1 MHLLHKTQN
10 NVDVSKSSTMAHL
23 TIETQVN
30 RRCNGMCTLR
40 NSLVKE
46 AYMGLSQ
53 LANRLEALRMY
64 FLSAV
69 QSFAELTVAATPLSI
84 PNATWGSHA
93 QCEIQTQA
101 SKCCE
106 NGSLLCLH

>member
-1 MHLLHKTQN
+1 MRLIHKTHN
-10 NVDVSKSSTMAHL
+10 NVDVSKSSTMAHH

-46 AYMGLSQ
+46 AYMGHSQ

-69 QSFAELTVAATPLSI
+69 QSFAELSVAATPLSI
-84 PNATWGSHA
+84 PNATLGSHA
-93 QCEIQTQA
+93 QCKIQT
-101 SKCCE
+101 
-106 NGSLLCLH
+106 